1 MGEFK
6 DNKRNG
12 VGILRD
18 SKDRIIKGIYYN
30 GILQDWGFVR
40 QVDKEYEYRG
50 QFDKGLF
57 EGVGEERSGMQKYI
71 GHWKHGEKNGVGF
84 LRLLD
89 SKGRSKIRLHELIL
103 RPCQVSRALYRQR
116 ERRIRSGALLER

>member
-1 MGEFK
+1 MDTSNFIGEFK

-18 SKDRIIKGIYYN
+18 SKDRIIKGIYFN
-30 GILQDWGFVR
+30 GTLQDWGFVK
-40 QVDKEYEYRG
+40 QLDQNYEYRG
-50 QFDKGLF
+50 QFEKGLF
-57 EGVGEERSGMQKYI
+57 EGIGEERSGMQKYI

-89 SKGRSKIRLHELIL
+89 AKGRSKDSVLDCLTL
-103 RPCQVSRALYRQR
+103 RSCQIPWAVHR
-116 ERRIRSGALLER
+116 